1 MRVGVGEDT
10 RERSA
15 ETGSTG
21 QRRPAAGLAL
31 VDGLA
36 AELDRYH
43 LLHAVR
49 ADLLR
54 RLGRDEAAAR
64 AYAAAIERTAN
75 AAEQEFLRGRRAALA
90 ARSGLS

>member
-1 MRVGVGEDT
+1 
-10 RERSA
+10 
-15 ETGSTG
+15 
-21 QRRPAAGLAL
+21 

-36 AELDRYH
+36 AALDRYH

-54 RLGRDEAAAR
+54 RLGRDEEAAR

-75 AAEQEFLRGRRAALA
+75 AAEQEFLRGRRAVLA
-90 ARSGLS
+90 GRAGLR